1 MEILRTILVFLHLLG
16 MAIIVGGYFANIK
29 APKVIPGMLHGAYL
43 QLITGIAL
51 FGLLEAQGAMTSDLR
66 IKYTVKVALGLLV
79 AVFAFLGNRREKL
92 AARTAAEVPV
102 GAGAPGAGPAAG
114 EPGGSGGSGEPG
126 ARNPSAPFAHLTF
139 GAAVL
144 AVIVAVFWV

>member
-114 EPGGSGGSGEPG
+114 EPGGPVEPG
-126 ARNPSAPFAHLTF
+126 ARVRNPSAPFAHLTF

-144 AVIVAVFWV
+144 AVVVAVFWV